1 MTKSNYKGPRKNVR
15 INAGTA
21 GNYPE
26 HGRGMTAFWKTTPR
40 FFDLGKPDTF
50 LGPRLLRY
58 SYLADGVD
66 RK

>member
-26 HGRGMTAFWKTTPR
+26 HGRGMMAFWKTTPR
-40 FFDLGKPDTF
+40 FSKL
-50 LGPRLLRY
+50 
-58 SYLADGVD
+58 
-66 RK
+66 